1 MPVFQRLG
9 IDFYNRP
16 VLEAARLL
24 LGMRLVRQEGGQRLA
39 GVIVE
44 TEAYGHEED
53 QGCHCRS
60 GRTARTQVMYGPPGR
75 AYIYFNSGMHWLFNV
90 VVQPEGLP
98 AAVLVRS
105 LFPLEGVQ
113 EMIARRAGK
122 AGNPARGAV
131 ERPGA
136 KPAPGPHRPPF
147 DYRSLTGGPAK
158 LCQALG
164 ITGALNG
171 TDLCSPTAELFIELG
186 EGIPDQAVTL
196 SPRVG
201 LNTVSEP
208 WKSLPWNFRVEPDYL
223 QSQEL
228 FLQRDQGGTG

>member
-1 MPVFQRLG
+1 LYNNPVPDFQRLG
-9 IDFYNRP
+9 IDLYNRP

-24 LGMRLVRQEGGQRLA
+24 LGMRLVRQEGGRRLA
-39 GVIVE
+39 GVITE

-53 QGCHCRS
+53 QGCHCRR

-75 AYIYFNSGMHWLFNV
+75 AYVYFNYGMHWLFNV
-90 VVQPEGLP
+90 VVEPEGLP

-105 LFPLEGVQ
+105 LFPVEGVP
-113 EMIARRAGK
+113 EMVARRSSK
-122 AGNPARGAV
+122 AGRSARGPGEAV
-131 ERPGA
+131 GEQPPGL
-136 KPAPGPHRPPF
+136 RPPF
-147 DYRSLTGGPAK
+147 DYRGLTGGPAR

-171 TDLCSPTAELFIELG
+171 ADLCSPTAEVFIELG
-186 EGIPDQAVTL
+186 EEIPEGAVTL

-201 LNTVSEP
+201 LNTVAEP

-223 QSQEL
+223 QNLEL
-228 FLQRDQGGTG
+228 FSH